1 MKKILVATDMC
12 ERCDDAIPYA
22 IDLAKSV
29 GAELHV
35 VHGAYAPGNP
45 DNLPPE
51 ADLSDQELE
60 SRLLDWTGHF
70 GYDQKPTIRVMRGA
84 NPTSAIMDYV
94 ADLEIDLIVVGA
106 ERSGVAGLLEGDRM
120 ARSLVASSAC
130 PVTIVKRSS

>member
-1 MKKILVATDMC
+1 MKKILAATDMC

-35 VHGAYAPGNP
+35 VHAAYAPGNP

-70 GYDQKPTIRVMRGA
+70 GYDQTPTIRVIRGA
-84 NPTSAIMDYV
+84 NPTSAIEDYV

-120 ARSLVASSAC
+120 ARSLVASSVC